1 MKKGNPKERGCKKET
16 NMATNNVLIVGVGGQ
31 GVVLASNIL
40 SEVAMVSGYDVKKN
54 EAHGQSQRSGSV
66 SSHIRYGKKVY
77 SPIIGQGEADIILA
91 FEEMEALRWAS
102 YLRAGGKMV
111 VNEQRIYPPS
121 VISGMET
128 YPDNVVSLM
137 KEKGIDVISVNGTE
151 LAQKIGNPVVIS
163 TIFIGVLSAFLTFS
177 DKTWKTVITRLV
189 PEKHRDLNL
198 TAFDQGKKL
207 VAAVGR
213 N

>member
-1 MKKGNPKERGCKKET
+1 MKKGNRQEKGRKKET

-40 SEVAMVSGYDVKKN
+40 SEVAMMSGYDVKKN

-77 SPIIGQGEADIILA
+77 SPIISQGEADIILA

-102 YLRAGGKMV
+102 YLRAGGKMI
-111 VNEQRIYPPS
+111 VNKQRIYPPS

-137 KEKGIDVISVNGTE
+137 RDRGIDVLEVDGTE
-151 LAQKIGNPVVIS
+151 MAEKIGNPVVIS
-163 TIFIGVLSAFLTFS
+163 TIFIGVLSAFLTFP

-189 PEKHRDLNL
+189 PEKAIDLNL
-198 TAFDQGKKL
+198 TAFSQGKKL
-207 VAAVGR
+207 AAP
-213 N
+213 